1 MKRKAQ
7 QITLKQRAKTRYLNW
22 QLTLAMLVVSSIM
35 AVNASAQKQVITLG
49 TGGVT
54 GVYYPTG
61 GGICRIVNNLKA
73 KHGIRCEL
81 QATNGSV
88 TNITR
93 VLETSLDMGIAQSNW
108 IYHAY
113 NSDPLDDRNFINK
126 PHLEKKEKLANKS
139 LRTLLV
145 LYPEYF
151 TVIVPKNSSI
161 EHFDDI
167 KGKRISMGTEGSS
180 LRATMNDLLVK
191 KQWRKSDFSQV
202 LSLGAAEQASALC
215 DGRIDVMIYTV
226 GHPSGA
232 AREATQECDSRL
244 ISMQGAAV
252 EQLLAENSY
261 YRWAKI
267 PGAIYRGNIKSV
279 PTFGVNATLFA
290 STDLSEQTAYSI
302 VKTLIEKLDQ
312 FRHLHP
318 AFARLDPEQMVKGPF
333 AAPLHS
339 GAARYFREIGLIE

>member
-1 MKRKAQ
+1 MMVTVSFMNGYKKNGYMKRKAVNFY
-7 QITLKQRAKTRYLNW
+7 ITLL
-22 QLTLAMLVVSSIM
+22 LSCFFSIS
-35 AVNASAQKQVITLG
+35 ATAQKQVLTLG

-61 GGICRIVNNLKA
+61 GGVCRIVNKLRA
-73 KHGIRCEL
+73 EHGIRCVL

-88 TNITR
+88 ANIIR
-93 VLETSLDMGIAQSNW
+93 VLDNSLDMGIAQSNW
-108 IYHAY
+108 IYNIY
-113 NSDPLDDRNFINK
+113 NNDQLIDQAFKNQ
-126 PHLEKKEKLANKS
+126 PHNERKDLVDKRS

-151 TVIVPKNSSI
+151 TVIVPKNSTI
-161 EHFDDI
+161 KRFDDI

-232 AREATQECDSRL
+232 AREATQDCDSRL
-244 ISMQGAAV
+244 IPMQG
-252 EQLLAENSY
+252 
-261 YRWAKI
+261 
-267 PGAIYRGNIKSV
+267 P
-279 PTFGVNATLFA
+279 
-290 STDLSEQTAYSI
+290 
-302 VKTLIEKLDQ
+302 
-312 FRHLHP
+312 
-318 AFARLDPEQMVKGPF
+318 
-333 AAPLHS
+333 
-339 GAARYFREIGLIE
+339 